1 MSINFYVVDSGEE
14 KPVSYDENITVENFI
29 KDFLNKNN
37 IYVTLDPNI
46 YTFKIYGKVLNLE
59 KFRQHQLKSLIPP
72 GGKVILYRKQ
82 DVHYSGGP
90 MAFTDVSKNNV
101 TSRGFSSDAPDYR
114 VVKKGIN
121 IYGICKTKNCVA
133 QDKKVISLY
142 RKDKINMI
150 EEKFNFKCPK
160 CEGIIEPKTVGFYLC
175 KYRIYG
181 SKIEDKKIVDFDN
194 GISDA
199 NDPNHSSY
207 FDEVENGNVIFT
219 ELIFEVISY
228 H

>member
-1 MSINFYVVDSGEE
+1 MSIDFYVVDQG
-14 KPVSYDENITVENFI
+14 KIKLVSYDENTTVENFI
-29 KDFLNKNN
+29 KDYLNKKNK
-37 IYVTLDPNI
+37 YVTLDTNV
-46 YTFKIYGKVLNLE
+46 YTFKINGKVLNSE
-59 KFRQHQLKSLIPP
+59 KFRHYQLKRLIRPK
-72 GGKVILYRKQ
+72 GKVMLESKH
-82 DVHYSGGP
+82 DVLYSGGP

-114 VVKKGIN
+114 LVEKGIN

>member
-1 MSINFYVVDSGEE
+1 MSINFFVVDRGET
-14 KPVSYDENITVENFI
+14 KAVSYDENITVENFI

-37 IYVTLDPNI
+37 IYVTLDTNV
-46 YTFKIYGKVLNLE
+46 YTFKINGKVLNSE
-59 KFRQHQLKSLIPP
+59 KFLQHQLKSLIRPR
-72 GGKVILYRKQ
+72 GKVTLERKQ

-142 RKDKINMI
+142 RKDKINLI
-150 EEKFNFKCPK
+150 EEKFNFICPK

-181 SKIEDKKIVDFDN
+181 SKIEDKKVVDFDN